1 MIKFKKKEAYVMFF
15 EYKKMK
21 KTDLG
26 GGLSRRVL
34 AHGEAMM
41 AVEVSFEKGAIG
53 AMHSHPHVQISYVL
67 EGKFEA
73 TIGGEVRIIA
83 KGDTY
88 YTLPDVPHGVV
99 CLEAGVLLDVFT
111 PERKDF
117 L

>member
-1 MIKFKKKEAYVMFF
+1 MFF
-15 EYKKMK
+15 EYEKMK

-53 AMHSHPHVQISYVL
+53 AVHSHPHVQISYVL
-67 EGKFEA
+67 EGEFEA
-73 TIGGEVRIIA
+73 TLGNETKIIR

-88 YTLPDVPHGVV
+88 YTTPDLPHGVV
-99 CLEAGVLLDVFT
+99 CKKRGVLLDIFT
-111 PERKDF
+111 PERSDF
-117 L
+117 LK